1 MKPGPQWHVC
11 TQGVGSG
18 SLILVNP
25 LKKHHYYTYLI
36 GLDHGNK
43 ASDCL
48 ITDSYL
54 NFTQ

>member
-36 GLDHGNK
+36 GLDRGNK

-48 ITDSYL
+48 IIDSYL

>member
-1 MKPGPQWHVC
+1 MEPGPLWHVC

-25 LKKHHYYTYLI
+25 LKKHPDCSYLI
-36 GLDHGNK
+36 GFNHGEK
-43 ASDCL
+43 AFDSLISDP
-48 ITDSYL
+48 YL